1 MIKLKAYNSD
11 NILTPSS
18 GAPTG
23 EYIILVDKEEP
34 SETLYDGKWE
44 YSIGGKSY
52 LFDRKELET
61 YLADDYGFDNL
72 DEFLDTYTYDD
83 TDYLADELNARLIN

>member
-1 MIKLKAYNSD
+1 MIKLEIY
-11 NILTPSS
+11 
-18 GAPTG
+18 
-23 EYIILVDKEEP
+23 
-34 SETLYDGKWE
+34 
-44 YSIGGKSY
+44 GGKSY
-52 LFDRKELET
+52 LSDRKELET

>member
-34 SETLYDGKWE
+34 AETLHDGKWE
-44 YSIGGKSY
+44 YTI
-52 LFDRKELET
+52 DEWTENNT
-61 YLADDYGFDNL
+61 NNL
-72 DEFLDTYTYDD
+72 
-83 TDYLADELNARLIN
+83 ELNDI